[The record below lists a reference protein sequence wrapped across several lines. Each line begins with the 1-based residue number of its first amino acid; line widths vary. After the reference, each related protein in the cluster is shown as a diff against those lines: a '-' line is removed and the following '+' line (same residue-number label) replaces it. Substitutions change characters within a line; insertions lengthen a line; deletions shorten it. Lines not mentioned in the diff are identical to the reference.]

1 MFSINT
7 ATAKR
12 SQPGRHIALALA
24 LATGAVVATGIVAD
38 PAQAQRKKKK
48 KGKKQYSETFIAAYN
63 PINEVL
69 SAEGGDANTVKA
81 QIPGLIA
88 ASVSADERFVAGN
101 TAYSV
106 GGKTQ
111 DQQMQFDGMKLMLAS
126 EKVDLEKLGQY
137 NFIAFQLARALE
149 QHNESRSYLQQA
161 INYNFTS
168 GNITPAMMR
177 VEMSE
182 TYFREENF
190 TAGLAS
196 LKAAIEERE
205 ASGQKVDE
213 SWYRRGLSV
222 SFNNN
227 IKPDVYNYLQGWIA
241 AYPSTGNWRDAVNIT
256 RQTNEYGAQETLD
269 IMRLGF
275 RLDTLQDKIEYIDY
289 IEAADPRRLPKE
301 VKDVIDNGYATGR
314 VTRNDIYVA
323 ESLQTASGRIAA
335 DRAELP
341 AIEREAN
348 AGNADLRTLLAAGD
362 VFMSYGQANKAEA
375 FYSKALAKPGVNAD
389 LVNTRIGIT
398 QVDQGKLAEARTTF
412 SKVQGARA
420 PIAQLWTAYVDTK
433 SAPAAA
439 PSAPAIMTKPS
450 APAS

>member
-12 SQPGRHIALALA
+12 SKPGRSIALALA

-48 KGKKQYSETFIAAYN
+48 GKPQYSKEFIAVFN
-63 PINEVL
+63 PINE
-69 SAEGGDANTVKA
+69 AQKTEGADVNSLKA

-88 ASVSADERFVAGN
+88 AAVSPDERMVAGQ
-101 TAYSV
+101 TAYNLGIKAS
-106 GGKTQ
+106 
-111 DQQMQFDGMKLMLAS
+111 DQQLQFDGLKMMLAS
-126 EKVDLEKLGQY
+126 EKVELEKLGQF

-149 QHNESRSYLQQA
+149 QHGESRNYLQQA

-168 GNITPAMMR
+168 GNVNPTMMQI
-177 VEMSE
+177 ELSE
-182 TYFREENF
+182 TYFREENYA
-190 TAGLAS
+190 AGLAS
-196 LKAAIEERE
+196 LKAAISERE

-213 SWYRRGLSV
+213 AWYRRGLGI
-222 SFNNN
+222 SFNND
-227 IKPDVYNYLQGWIA
+227 IKPDVYDFLQGWIA
-241 AYPSTGNWRDAVNIT
+241 AYPSQGNWRDAVNIT
-256 RQTNEYGAQETLD
+256 RQTNEYGAAETLD

-275 RLDTLQDKIEYIDY
+275 RLDTLQDKIEFIDY

-301 VKDVIDNGYATGR
+301 VKDVIDHGYATGR

-323 ESLQTASGRIAA
+323 ESLQTASSRIAA
-335 DRAELP
+335 DRADLP

-348 AGNADLRTLLAAGD
+348 GGGADLRTLLAAGD
-362 VFMSYGQANKAEA
+362 VFLSYGQAGKAEG
-375 FYSKALAKPGVNAD
+375 FYAKALAKPGVNAD
-389 LVNTRIGIT
+389 LVNTRLGIT
-398 QVDQGKLAEARTTF
+398 QVDQRKLAEATATF
-412 SKVQGARA
+412 AKVQGARA
-420 PIAQLWTAYVDTK
+420 PIAQLWTAYVETK

-439 PSAPAIMTKPS
+439 PTAPAIMTQPAA